1 MLATLKMT
9 MAGKCKSSF
18 EACRAAAISNF
29 ATSMERC
36 LESRLFVSL
45 SLCAHEAA
53 ASMPPVHS
61 NGAAQPEQKN
71 LEILSR
77 NAPGRLAGRR
87 EKPPQAPVP
96 RNSSNTLGLQRF
108 GQFGLP

>member
-18 EACRAAAISNF
+18 EACRAAAISK
-29 ATSMERC
+29 AVTSMERC

-53 ASMPPVHS
+53 SMPPVHS

-71 LEILSR
+71 SEILSR
-77 NAPGRLAGRR
+77 NAPGRLARIR